1 MQLIKTFKNRKILLL
16 NIFLVLYVFINLI
29 GGERGLISYFEKKNT
44 EIQLTQKVKILSLK
58 LNDVENKNNLLSKK
72 NDLDYLDKLYREKLL
87 LGTKNEVLIKL
98 K

>member
-1 MQLIKTFKNRKILLL
+1 MYLIKTFKNRKILLL

-44 EIQLTQKVKILSLK
+44 EKQLTQKVKIFSLK

-72 NDLDYLDKLYREKLL
+72 NDLDYLDKLYREKLM

>member
-1 MQLIKTFKNRKILLL
+1 MHLIKTFKNRKILLL

-44 EIQLTQKVKILSLK
+44 EIQLTQKVKIFSLK

>member
-1 MQLIKTFKNRKILLL
+1 MYLIKTFKNRKILLL

>member
-1 MQLIKTFKNRKILLL
+1 MHLIKTFKNRKILLL

-72 NDLDYLDKLYREKLL
+72 NDLDYLDKLYREKLM

>member
-1 MQLIKTFKNRKILLL
+1 MYLIKTFKNRKILLL

-44 EIQLTQKVKILSLK
+44 EIQLTQKVKILNLK

-72 NDLDYLDKLYREKLL
+72 NDLDYLDKLYREKLM

>member
-1 MQLIKTFKNRKILLL
+1 MYLIKTFKNRKILLL

-44 EIQLTQKVKILSLK
+44 EIQLTQKVKIFSLK

>member
-1 MQLIKTFKNRKILLL
+1 MHLIKTFKNRKILLL